1 MTDVTTA
8 PAEANPLDVS
18 MRAGLPR
25 RPDFIDDAGARPR
38 IRRES
43 TPRFPFPI
51 PNGWFIVATSAEL
64 APLEVKPIYYFG
76 RDLVLYRTAS
86 GEARVVSAYCAHLG
100 AHLASGGVVKDDA
113 IACPFHG
120 WNYDGETGKCVAIP
134 YGSGKIPSQAKIRS
148 FPTMEGKPPFYDV
161 PVVPEFD
168 DPEYGIPYTVDFVLN
183 TVCQEMAEN
192 NHDPAHFQFVHGTDS
207 IPEEDVF
214 IDGTYKRVIGMN
226 GGFVRETFGL
236 GLGVLRVTN
245 YVTFLSSTTPVDE
258 EHVNVRWTFLS
269 PLSRGPEASQEAAV
283 SFTSGLS
290 QDIPLWENKRYVERP
305 ILIKDER
312 TILDHREWCQQ
323 FYSDPALAI
332 D

>member
-1 MTDVTTA
+1 MERNRMVWA
-8 PAEANPLDVS
+8 WYHA
-18 MRAGLPR
+18 
-25 RPDFIDDAGARPR
+25 
-38 IRRES
+38 
-43 TPRFPFPI
+43 
-51 PNGWFIVATSAEL
+51 
-64 APLEVKPIYYFG
+64 
-76 RDLVLYRTAS
+76 
-86 GEARVVSAYCAHLG
+86 
-100 AHLASGGVVKDDA
+100 
-113 IACPFHG
+113 
-120 WNYDGETGKCVAIP
+120 
-134 YGSGKIPSQAKIRS
+134 
-148 FPTMEGKPPFYDV
+148 EGKPPFYDV